1 MISENTLT
9 VDIVGLKD
17 KSKRKMYLLF
27 ATSGQIYLPQI
38 KEANYL
44 YKREFNWKEE
54 RMIFKL

>member
-17 KSKRKMYLLF
+17 KSKRKMYLML
-27 ATSGQIYLPQI
+27 ATSGQTYLPQI